1 MHPYLPL
8 PQFFCAPV
16 CGSRK
21 FFRVACWKKKT
32 TTNKYTITAAA
43 AAAYTVAHK
52 SGQSKAFENKH
63 GPETTVKQ
71 SLCKT
76 KCIKNAAVWRG
87 FDRLVRV
94 T

>member
-8 PQFFCAPV
+8 PQFFCAP
-16 CGSRK
+16 
-21 FFRVACWKKKT
+21 
-32 TTNKYTITAAA
+32 TNKYTITA

-63 GPETTVKQ
+63 GPETTVNQ

>member
-1 MHPYLPL
+1 MQPYLPFPNFSVRQYVEAVNRFAL
-8 PQFFCAPV
+8 PV
-16 CGSRK
+16 G
-21 FFRVACWKKKT
+21 KKTT

-43 AAAYTVAHK
+43 AVYTVAHK

-63 GPETTVKQ
+63 GPETTVNQ

>member
-1 MHPYLPL
+1 M
-8 PQFFCAPV
+8 
-16 CGSRK
+16 
-21 FFRVACWKKKT
+21 
-32 TTNKYTITAAA
+32 TAAA
-43 AAAYTVAHK
+43 AVYTVAHK

-76 KCIKNAAVWRG
+76 KCIKNAAVWKG